1 MDMTA
6 KLREFH
12 GAARYKDLV
21 ATPAEARDLRRAVDA
36 GTVVKHGPGLYA
48 LPNADLAVVAAR
60 HFGGRLTAESALACL
75 PGFDTGSRREI
86 HVEVPRNCSA
96 TRPKKLSGIP
106 VVVHRHSAG
115 IRPDPFDPPVVPVAR
130 ALAQMLRGR
139 KLAMAIVAV
148 DQALNR
154 GLVTREDIAAEFARN
169 EPRLRRWALENSH
182 PRAASPLETLARLV
196 LALSGVQYEVNPHI
210 EGVGFVDLLV
220 EGWIVIETDGFAYHS
235 DRVAFQNDRR
245 RDRELQQRGYVV
257 FRFTRDE
264 IMADAWIVARAV
276 ERALRGRPRAA
287 LPMGAA

>member
-1 MDMTA
+1 MCI
-6 KLREFH
+6 
-12 GAARYKDLV
+12 
-21 ATPAEARDLRRAVDA
+21 RDR
-36 GTVVKHGPGLYA
+36 
-48 LPNADLAVVAAR
+48 
-60 HFGGRLTAESALACL
+60 
-75 PGFDTGSRREI
+75 
-86 HVEVPRNCSA
+86 
-96 TRPKKLSGIP
+96 
-106 VVVHRHSAG
+106 
-115 IRPDPFDPPVVPVAR
+115 
-130 ALAQMLRGR
+130 
-139 KLAMAIVAV
+139 
-148 DQALNR
+148 
-154 GLVTREDIAAEFARN
+154 FARN